1 MESSDI
7 ILRKIIVHI
16 LDTSLEAPV
25 ISAGLIPT
33 DKEHLNTFLHKHIFK
48 LLTSDEKKNCVF
60 YEEDSEV
67 YHLLQDFKEENL
79 KEVSEQMAYKLF
91 GIMKQNP
98 SIPSADFVAVTYQ
111 YRSEPYLAL
120 LKMNYRENYVHF
132 TRQADGEQLNDIIYD
147 IHLKLS
153 GGREIIKIV
162 YEPDVEIEEFE
173 RKLSSAEEK
182 VDIMLKEATV
192 RADRRG
198 EKIIEEAKEKA
209 DVIVRQAQTEAALER
224 KKATEGIKQE
234 IVDISTCLSEKILE
248 REIKTDDHKKLIDSF
263 ISEIGEGDE

>member
-1 MESSDI
+1 MQTLDI
-7 ILRKIIVHI
+7 ISVNIWQMLISLCNLLI
-16 LDTSLEAPV
+16 L
-25 ISAGLIPT
+25 
-33 DKEHLNTFLHKHIFK
+33 FL
-48 LLTSDEKKNCVF
+48 
-60 YEEDSEV
+60 
-67 YHLLQDFKEENL
+67 
-79 KEVSEQMAYKLF
+79 
-91 GIMKQNP
+91 
-98 SIPSADFVAVTYQ
+98 
-111 YRSEPYLAL
+111 
-120 LKMNYRENYVHF
+120 
-132 TRQADGEQLNDIIYD
+132 
-147 IHLKLS
+147 
-153 GGREIIKIV
+153 IIKRFLFKPV
-162 YEPDVEIEEFE
+162 QNVMSKRDAEINEHYKTAEEAEKNALASKEEFE